1 MGMLGEFREFALKG
15 NVVDL
20 AVGII
25 IGAAFTTIVTSL
37 VDDVLMPPL
46 GVLLG
51 GIDFSDKYIQL
62 TGRDQIYPSLV
73 AARNAG
79 AAVIAYGNFVNA
91 VIKFVIVAFALF
103 LIVKQMNNLKRL
115 TERKAEAKP
124 AAVPEDVKLLAEIRD
139 ILKDRPAPGAAPV
152 RPSTPS

>member
-1 MGMLGEFREFALKG
+1 MGMLSEFREFALKG

-51 GIDFSDKYIQL
+51 GIDFSDKYVQL
-62 TGRDQIYPSLV
+62 TGRDQIYPSLA

-115 TERKAEAKP
+115 TERKAEAKAAEVP
-124 AAVPEDVKLLAEIRD
+124 ADVALLSEIRD
-139 ILKDRPAPGAAPV
+139 ILKDRPAGSAPV
-152 RPSTPS
+152 RPTAPS

>member
-1 MGMLGEFREFALKG
+1 MSMLQEFKEFALKG

-37 VDDVLMPPL
+37 VDDIIMPPI

-62 TGRDQIYPSLV
+62 TNWDQTYPSLKV
-73 AARNAG
+73 AKDAG
-79 AAVIAYGNFVNA
+79 AAVIAYGNFINA

-103 LIVKQMNNLKRL
+103 IVIKQMNNLKRL
-115 TERKAEAKP
+115 TERKLQEAP
-124 AAVPEDVKLLAEIRD
+124 APVEVPADIALLSEIRD
-139 ILKDRPAPGAAPV
+139 LLKDRPAAP
-152 RPSTPS
+152 RP

>member
-1 MGMLGEFREFALKG
+1 MSMLQEFREFALKG

-46 GVLLG
+46 GVILG

-62 TGRDQIYPSLV
+62 TNWDQTYPSLA
-73 AARNAG
+73 AARTAG
-79 AAVIAYGNFVNA
+79 ASVIAYGNFINA

-103 LIVKQMNNLKRL
+103 VIIKQMNNLKRM
-115 TERKAEAKP
+115 TERKVADEPKP
-124 AAVPEDVKLLAEIRD
+124 AEVPADVALLTEIRD
-139 ILKDRPAPGAAPV
+139 LLKGRPVA
-152 RPSTPS
+152 

>member
-1 MGMLGEFREFALKG
+1 MSMLQEFKEFALKG

-46 GVLLG
+46 GVILG

-62 TGRDQIYPSLV
+62 TNWDQDYPSLA
-73 AARNAG
+73 AARAAG
-79 AAVIAYGNFVNA
+79 ASVIAYGNFINA

-103 LIVKQMNNLKRL
+103 IVIKQMNNLKRL
-115 TERKAEAKP
+115 TERKVADEPKP
-124 AAVPEDVKLLAEIRD
+124 VEVPADVALLTEIRD
-139 ILKDRPAPGAAPV
+139 LLKGRPVA
-152 RPSTPS
+152 

>member
-1 MGMLGEFREFALKG
+1 MSMLQEFKEFALKG

-46 GVLLG
+46 GVILG

-62 TGRDQIYPSLV
+62 TNWDQTYPSLA
-73 AARNAG
+73 AARTAG
-79 AAVIAYGNFVNA
+79 ASVIAYGNFINA

-103 LIVKQMNNLKRL
+103 VIIKQMNNLKRL
-115 TERKAEAKP
+115 TERKVADEPKP
-124 AAVPEDVKLLAEIRD
+124 VEVPADVALLTEIRD
-139 ILKDRPAPGAAPV
+139 LLKDRPAA
-152 RPSTPS
+152 

>member
-1 MGMLGEFREFALKG
+1 MLQEFKEFALKG

-37 VDDVLMPPL
+37 VDDIIMPPI

-51 GIDFSDKYIQL
+51 GIDFSEKYIQL
-62 TGRDQIYPSLV
+62 TNWDQSYPSLR
-73 AARNAG
+73 AARDAG
-79 AAVIAYGNFVNA
+79 TAVIGYGNFINA

-103 LIVKQMNNLKRL
+103 IVIKQMNNLKRL
-115 TERKAEAKP
+115 TERKVEDAPKP
-124 AAVPEDVKLLAEIRD
+124 AEVPADIALLSEIRD
-139 ILKDRPAPGAAPV
+139 LLKGRQGV
-152 RPSTPS
+152 

>member
-1 MGMLGEFREFALKG
+1 MSMLQEFKEFALKG

-46 GVLLG
+46 GVILG

-62 TGRDQIYPSLV
+62 TNWDQTYPSLA
-73 AARNAG
+73 AARAAG
-79 AAVIAYGNFVNA
+79 AAVIAYGNFINA

-103 LIVKQMNNLKRL
+103 IIIKQMNNLKRM
-115 TERKAEAKP
+115 TERKVADEPKP
-124 AAVPEDVKLLAEIRD
+124 AEVPADVALLTEIRD
-139 ILKDRPAPGAAPV
+139 LLKGRPVA
-152 RPSTPS
+152 